1 MTELRLRDEGLTW
14 REIEGE
20 MVAVDIRTSTY
31 LSANPSGMA
40 LWEPLSEGTSREA
53 LVDRLVE
60 RFGIDRERAAADVDA
75 FIGELRAR
83 DLLEG

>member
-1 MTELRLRDEGLTW
+1 MTELRLREEGLKW
-14 REIEGE
+14 REIDGE
-20 MVAVDIRTSTY
+20 MVAVDVRTSTY

-40 LWEPLSEGTSREA
+40 LWEPLSEGTSRDA
-53 LVDRLVE
+53 LVETLVE
-60 RFGIDRERAAADVDA
+60 TFGIDRERAGADVDA

>member
-1 MTELRLRDEGLTW
+1 MTELRLRHQDLKW

-31 LSANPSGMA
+31 LSANRSGMA
-40 LWEPLSEGTSREA
+40 LWEPLSEGTSRAA
-53 LVDRLVE
+53 LVETLVAA
-60 RFGIDRERAAADVDA
+60 FGIDHGDAAADVDA
-75 FIGELRAR
+75 FLAELRAR